1 MESMN
6 NKDPFESFLEKQSFS
21 EKASDSLRSRLE
33 KSASWN
39 RPWWKNPTTLAF
51 MAACLIVVVS
61 FLLLIVARSQIKPA
75 VVPVAEQMPVFEE
88 PLTAPPQV
96 IAQNGKNS
104 PLSPFQRHLEDNAPE
119 FNLSFI
125 DRPVNYMQARREYSD
140 FI

>member
-6 NKDPFESFLEKQSFS
+6 NKDPFETFLEKQSFS
-21 EKASDSLRSRLE
+21 EKASESLHSRLE

-39 RPWWKNPTTLAF
+39 RSWWKNPTTLALI
-51 MAACLIVVVS
+51 AACLIVVTS
-61 FLLLIVARSQIKPA
+61 FLLLLAARSAIKP
-75 VVPVAEQMPVFEE
+75 PVAPMAEQMPVFEE
-88 PLTAPPQV
+88 PISTPPEV
-96 IAQNGKNS
+96 IAKNGKSS